1 MKGYSKQDVKF
12 HRDGYGPSRP
22 AINVKVRNLNWP
34 IAEELG
40 VSEEIA
46 EQAGNLAFEMAQ
58 VNFWN
63 EDAPNLADDC
73 FGDDVKTFSEGR
85 QSGWLVVHGLDDFE
99 TWDAVQLAKW
109 RRFEVGIWNL
119 IRELTDWQTVKEDI
133 KANRWAEPGARLY
146 NFYEFSDGHSEA
158 FPDMVETGKACPH
171 CGKVLVH

>member
-1 MKGYSKQDVKF
+1 MKGYSKQDVQF

-46 EQAGNLAFEMAQ
+46 EQAGELALESAQ

-63 EDAPNLADDC
+63 EAAPDLASEC
-73 FGDDVKTFSEGR
+73 LGDVQVFSEGR

-109 RRFEVGIWNL
+109 RKFEVGIRDL
-119 IRELTDWQTVKEDI
+119 IRDLTDWQTVKENI
-133 KANRWAEPGARLY
+133 EANRWAEPGARLY
-146 NFYEFSDGHSEA
+146 NWYEFEDGHSEA

>member
-1 MKGYSKQDVKF
+1 MKGYSKGSVQF
-12 HRDGYGPSRP
+12 HRDGYGPSHP
-22 AINVKVRNLNWP
+22 AINVKVRHLNWP

-46 EQAGNLAFEMAQ
+46 ERAGELALESAQ

-63 EDAPNLADDC
+63 EAAPDLASEC
-73 FGDDVKTFSEGR
+73 LGDVQVFSEGR
-85 QSGWLVVHGLDDFE
+85 QGGWLVVHGLDDFE

-109 RRFEVGIWNL
+109 RKFEVGIRDL
-119 IRELTDWQTVKEDI
+119 IRDLTDWQTVKENIDI
-133 KANRWAEPGARLY
+133 NRWAEPGARLY
-146 NFYEFSDGHSEA
+146 NFYEFEDGHSEA